1 MLQFKKNHRMI
12 LKREETKKQMW
23 SNQISSLQKNINLTN
38 LGRLRQ
44 TERNM
49 GNQNV
54 NLKLVY
60 ADFIAGN
67 SPKT

>member
-23 SNQISSLQKNINLTN
+23 GNQISSLQKDINLTN